1 MTKYSAIIGTTT
13 MQQKIKR
20 YNITIRDHVQLI
32 GYRGQIELMGRD
44 LGLHGIVF
52 NAPDGAV
59 KVIAEG
65 DESLLDVFFEDLR
78 RIREGVNIETKEVS
92 RDADLPVPFSRV
104 ATDENLEQ
112 MRRFDK
118 GIELLGRIDN
128 NTGMIADSQNKLVEG
143 QNILIKSQSKLM
155 EGQNKLV
162 EGQDKVITLLEKIES
177 KIK

>member
-1 MTKYSAIIGTTT
+1 
-13 MQQKIKR
+13 MQQEIKR

-65 DESLLDVFFEDLR
+65 EEGLLDVFFDDLK
-78 RIREGVNIETKEVS
+78 RIREGIDIETKEVS
-92 RDADLPVPFSRV
+92 RDADLPIPFSRV

-128 NTGMIADSQNKLVEG
+128 NTCLIADSQNKLVEG
-143 QNILIKSQSKLM
+143 QNILIKSQSKLV

-162 EGQDKVITLLEKIES
+162 EGQDKVVTLLEKIEA